1 MLHSERKPCLVAVL
15 RSRAHSAKPLPY
27 PSAGRRTEG
36 AKYSSVFS
44 RCLCRPQPVRRKFA
58 SQRDAGARMRAVHAL
73 VGQFAL
79 EQCRGPATD
88 RTTGN
93 EAHRP
98 HACNPPHACT
108 PDQAT
113 TSLVQ
118 LAAVP
123 WSCQQHGLEHGQEN
137 SSGAVLVIPTAKQC
151 SRCESLC
158 KLTLGRRSEKNDS
171 LKNQK

>member
-113 TSLVQ
+113 TSRPQSKHLCSLRQ
-118 LAAVP
+118 F
-123 WSCQQHGLEHGQEN
+123 HGLAN
-137 SSGAVLVIPTAKQC
+137 STVWSLDRKTVLVLFLLSQLPSSAVGVKAC
-151 SRCESLC
+151 A
-158 KLTLGRRSEKNDS
+158 N
-171 LKNQK
+171 

>member
-58 SQRDAGARMRAVHAL
+58 SQRDARARMRAVHAL
-73 VGQFAL
+73 VRQFAL
-79 EQCRGPATD
+79 EECRGSATG

-93 EAHRP
+93 EALPPTRATHRM
-98 HACNPPHACT
+98 HVRQIRQRHRARSRNTCAACGSSMVLPTAR
-108 PDQAT
+108 
-113 TSLVQ
+113 
-118 LAAVP
+118 
-123 WSCQQHGLEHGQEN
+123 
-137 SSGAVLVIPTAKQC
+137 SGAWTGKQFWC
-151 SRCESLC
+151 CFCYRNCQAVQSM
-158 KLTLGRRSEKNDS
+158 
-171 LKNQK
+171 